1 MAGEGGKFPQ
11 QLIFENVSPAT
22 RLLEKRRQMYEVQ
35 DALEAQKARFA
46 KDEEQFKKREESLRA
61 KDLHLQHQLIRFN
74 KFLQDNEA
82 KRRRAET
89 RCADEQMQIK
99 QKDEE
104 IRELEVQLE
113 DLSKQ
118 CVDLEEE
125 VKRNM
130 KYEEFLE
137 RAKDYSDEFSEIQ
150 DLLTR
155 YDTLEAAHRD
165 LVRNQALFE
174 QRNEEVR
181 LQFQTYQKESANEIL
196 GYTTKT
202 ASLQSE
208 LETSET
214 LRQQLQLEAEE
225 VTQGD
230 SEQSLHLGKII
241 MSVENLYLRCITQR
255 PAIQHA
261 SELEGA
267 TSSEA
272 RDELGETEDS
282 PAEKAQV
289 SSRQLGVIQ
298 AYLRDFKDIVESV
311 KKERRAQEASAARAG
326 LALGEDDRLTEPTF
340 VYVQESQRK
349 HEGGP
354 GTSSDA
360 SGSRLKP
367 GETSGVAAG
376 GSGGVGAGVSRRV
389 E

>member
-1 MAGEGGKFPQ
+1 MAGDGAKFPQ

-22 RLLEKRRQMYEVQ
+22 RFLEKRRQMYEVNE
-35 DALEAQKARFA
+35 ALEAQKARFA
-46 KDEEQFKKREESLRA
+46 KDEEQFKKREESLRT

-113 DLSKQ
+113 ELQRQ
-118 CVDLEEE
+118 CVDLEDE

-137 RAKDYSDEFSEIQ
+137 RAKEYTADFSEIQ

-155 YDTLEAAHRD
+155 YETLEAAHRD

-174 QRNEEVR
+174 SRNEEVR
-181 LQFQTYQKESANEIL
+181 QEFQNYQKESANEIL
-196 GYTTKT
+196 GFTTKT

-208 LETSET
+208 LEASET
-214 LRQQLQLEAEE
+214 LRQQLTLEAEE

-230 SEQSLHLGKII
+230 SEQSLFLGKII
-241 MSVENLYLRCITQR
+241 MSVENLYLRCTSER

-261 SELEGA
+261 SELEGGP
-267 TSSEA
+267 SSNDDDVGDA
-272 RDELGETEDS
+272 EDS
-282 PAEKAQV
+282 PAEKAQAAI
-289 SSRQLGVIQ
+289 RQLGVIQ
-298 AYLRDFKDIVESV
+298 AYLRDFKDIYDQY
-311 KKERRAQEASAARAG
+311 KKERRQQGEAAGQRAG
-326 LALGEDDRLTEPTF
+326 LILEDDKLPEPYF
-340 VYVQESQRK
+340 EYHDVAR
-349 HEGGP
+349 GGGAHG
-354 GTSSDA
+354 GTSSEA
-360 SGSRLKP
+360 SK
-367 GETSGVAAG
+367 SGAVKTTTDL
-376 GSGGVGAGVSRRV
+376 GVSRRV
-389 E
+389 DSS

>member
-1 MAGEGGKFPQ
+1 MAGDGAKFPQ

-22 RLLEKRRQMYEVQ
+22 RLLEKRRQMYEVNE
-35 DALEAQKARFA
+35 ALEAQKARFA
-46 KDEEQFKKREESLRA
+46 KDEEQFKKREESLRT

-113 DLSKQ
+113 ELSRQ

-137 RAKDYSDEFSEIQ
+137 RAKEYSDEFSEIQ

-155 YDTLEAAHRD
+155 YETLEAAHRD

-174 QRNEEVR
+174 SRNEEVR
-181 LQFQTYQKESANEIL
+181 QEFQNYQKESANEIL
-196 GYTTKT
+196 GFTTKT

-208 LETSET
+208 LEASET
-214 LRQQLQLEAEE
+214 LRQQLTLEAEE

-230 SEQSLHLGKII
+230 SEQSLFLGKII
-241 MSVENLYLRCITQR
+241 MSVENLYLRCTSER

-261 SELEGA
+261 SELEGGP
-267 TSSEA
+267 SSNDDDVGDA
-272 RDELGETEDS
+272 EDS
-282 PAEKAQV
+282 PAEKAQAAI
-289 SSRQLGVIQ
+289 RQLGVIQ
-298 AYLRDFKDIVESV
+298 AYLKDFKDIYDQV
-311 KKERRAQEASAARAG
+311 KKERRQQDAGGQRAG
-326 LALGEDDRLTEPTF
+326 LIPEDDKLPEPTF
-340 VYVQESQRK
+340 EYHDVSR
-349 HEGGP
+349 GGAHG

-360 SGSRLKP
+360 SK
-367 GETSGVAAG
+367 SGPAKTTTDL
-376 GSGGVGAGVSRRV
+376 GVSRRV
-389 E
+389 DSS

>member
-1 MAGEGGKFPQ
+1 MAGDGAKFPN

-113 DLSKQ
+113 DLSRQ

-165 LVRNQALFE
+165 LVRNQGIFE

-181 LQFQTYQKESANEIL
+181 QEFQNYQKESANEIL
-196 GYTTKT
+196 GFTTKT

-208 LETSET
+208 LEASET

-225 VTQGD
+225 ATQGD
-230 SEQSLHLGKII
+230 SETSLKLGKII

-255 PAIQHA
+255 PSIQHA
-261 SELEGA
+261 SELEGG
-267 TSSEA
+267 TSS
-272 RDELGETEDS
+272 RDDDMGELEDS
-282 PAEKAQV
+282 PAEKAV
-289 SSRQLGVIQ
+289 AAARQLGVIRE
-298 AYLRDFKDIVESV
+298 YLKDFKDICEQV
-311 KKERRAQEASAARAG
+311 KKERRQQDAGGVRAG
-326 LALGEDDRLTEPTF
+326 LAPEDDRLPEPTF
-340 VYVQESQRK
+340 VYVQESRT
-349 HEGGP
+349 HAGA

-360 SGSRLKP
+360 SGSRALKTTT
-367 GETSGVAAG
+367 GDLSLG
-376 GSGGVGAGVSRRV
+376 GGVSRQIPAGS
-389 E
+389 